1 MERKNDDSNASFC
14 GIGIGEFA
22 DLSESIDIY
31 LVTWLLLLCWDYGYE
46 GEAKFEWLKRMQWS
60 ANTDTMELYI
70 DFAGYACVAGQM
82 EQTNQAI

>member
-31 LVTWLLLLCWDYGYE
+31 LVT
-46 GEAKFEWLKRMQWS
+46 
-60 ANTDTMELYI
+60 
-70 DFAGYACVAGQM
+70 
-82 EQTNQAI
+82 